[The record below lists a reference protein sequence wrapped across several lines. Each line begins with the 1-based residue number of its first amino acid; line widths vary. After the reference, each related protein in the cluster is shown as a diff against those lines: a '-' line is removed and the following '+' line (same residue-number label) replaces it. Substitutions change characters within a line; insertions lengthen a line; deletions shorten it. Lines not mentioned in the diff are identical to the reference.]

1 VVHTDAAQAIGK
13 IDVDVTDLDVDLL
26 SIAGHKCY
34 APKGVGAL
42 YRRPG
47 TPINPVLLGAG
58 QEHGLR
64 PGTENVAG
72 IVGLGAACDLART
85 HLTAE
90 TKQLACLRHTLW
102 QLLNAAVP
110 GLVRHTPEVAL
121 PNTLTVSF
129 PGVLGRDVLAHAA
142 GLAASTGSA
151 CHSGQE
157 TPSATLLAMG
167 VPPAT
172 ALGSVRLSL
181 GRTTTGHRHLHGS
194 HDPGHCPRTG
204 LRFVS
209 ADLPSPL
216 GKDYADES
224 VFQPG
229 NLLREARRQ
238 RNLPDQPVPRVC
250 LLDPDGDIA
259 AHLADSGR
267 GQRHPG
273 GPATTPTCGS
283 PTWTGRPLA
292 WSAALSG
299 PPSPSWSPSRCS
311 PAEPTSSSRSPPPAN
326 SSRCPRPV
334 ASS

>member
-1 VVHTDAAQAIGK
+1 M
-13 IDVDVTDLDVDLL
+13 DLL

-47 TPINPVLLGAG
+47 TQINPVLLGAG
-58 QEHGLR
+58 QDQGLR

-110 GLVRHTPEVAL
+110 AWSATPPRSPL

-129 PGVLGRDVLAHAA
+129 PGVLGREGLAHAA

-181 GRTTTGHRHLHGS
+181 GRTTTATDISTAATILVTAHAL
-194 HDPGHCPRTG
+194 T
-204 LRFVS
+204 S
-209 ADLPSPL
+209 AS
-216 GKDYADES
+216 
-224 VFQPG
+224 
-229 NLLREARRQ
+229 
-238 RNLPDQPVPRVC
+238 
-250 LLDPDGDIA
+250 
-259 AHLADSGR
+259 
-267 GQRHPG
+267 
-273 GPATTPTCGS
+273 
-283 PTWTGRPLA
+283 
-292 WSAALSG
+292 
-299 PPSPSWSPSRCS
+299 
-311 PAEPTSSSRSPPPAN
+311 
-326 SSRCPRPV
+326 
-334 ASS
+334 